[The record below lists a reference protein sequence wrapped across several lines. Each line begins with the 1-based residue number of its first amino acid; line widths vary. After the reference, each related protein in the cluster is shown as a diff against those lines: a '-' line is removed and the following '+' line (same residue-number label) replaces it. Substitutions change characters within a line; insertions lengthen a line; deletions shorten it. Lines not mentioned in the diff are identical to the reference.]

1 MEDITLKQQI
11 AILKLNCFERIS
23 NLVQLYGLD
32 EGDEYVIEFKKNR
45 RLVFYIGGERVCID
59 IISLVKE
66 SGDLFG
72 ENINDFDDI
81 VKYDLKKT
89 LSVEDFAA
97 IESEINSFKKSI
109 LAEKP
114 KETRYVLIWEE
125 KGNVFERD
133 TDIFD
138 DKDTA
143 TSVMNDDYFGWV
155 DETKSISGIE
165 KKITDDMAYVKVGDK
180 IYYRGRII
188 SASVPFVLVV
198 NVFDDNYKTFE
209 FFKLENAKKF
219 AEDKGFED
227 YIII

>member
-32 EGDEYVIEFKKNR
+32 EGDEYVFEFKKNR

-72 ENINDFDDI
+72 ENIDDFDDI

-97 IESEINSFKKSI
+97 IESEIDSFKLS
-109 LAEKP
+109 
-114 KETRYVLIWEE
+114 LIH
-125 KGNVFERD
+125 
-133 TDIFD
+133 I
-138 DKDTA
+138 
-143 TSVMNDDYFGWV
+143 
-155 DETKSISGIE
+155 
-165 KKITDDMAYVKVGDK
+165 
-180 IYYRGRII
+180 
-188 SASVPFVLVV
+188 
-198 NVFDDNYKTFE
+198 
-209 FFKLENAKKF
+209 
-219 AEDKGFED
+219 
-227 YIII
+227 